1 MTSDSPQ
8 RNMSTSPK
16 PPRSRKVLQW
26 FVWLAVG
33 MLALLLCA
41 GLLLTYWFPSDMVRQ
56 ELEIRLSELL
66 QGTVR
71 IHSLSFNLL
80 TGLEVSRME
89 FTKPNQPPLTLE
101 HLTLDYSLPG
111 LLKGTFTIKEISI
124 NRADVSLNLPE
135 LTKAA
140 PEATP
145 PPPAEPAE
153 PATLPTLPVSIN
165 LETFKIIESN
175 IHVVVSPELTVNLS
189 HLNLQSSGSVSP
201 DDAHLKG
208 SLQVEQLALAL
219 QDKHVQ
225 LPLAV
230 KFDAAIHLPTQH
242 LELKQLTIESDPAI
256 RLTLSGNFNE
266 FLTQKTVNFSLTDTS
281 LNLGTIMALAKDFV
295 PPDFPTT
302 TIRGNLS
309 PSLTLTGFLPDSG
322 FQGTIHAGLD
332 GKNVELYLPDLAL
345 KAGPTDLTL
354 AANDVQIKD
363 NLPLTGNVST
373 QLSTHH
379 LAFQAYGIQNLDF
392 MLKSDYQ
399 ASGPFSGNL
408 KISGTTALPGDLLGR
423 PVNLPFAIALDT
435 GGNHHIR
442 QVRVNHLN
450 LDLTPY
456 GILQMKGALQ
466 PQLFPKQ
473 GMDASLE
480 VRLSPKINA
489 LLSLIPKDQLQGLV
503 LHKGTEPDTLVL
515 QATGALH
522 PDFRPEW
529 AKATAA
535 LKLSS
540 LRAQSDSFSAEGTMH
555 QLTFLV
561 SSGYQELNGVFQGTV
576 GFSTNLSNLRSA
588 DMLTIG
594 TSHVILK
601 SSFQG
606 NLSPDYQPT
615 GLRSQDQIQLTL
627 GNLTYQDHLS
637 LTANLPSLRLSSK
650 TKEDVVKHDYLLES
664 LRVTSENILE
674 MDVKGRFKQAKSQ
687 FDVDLQMPLLHVG
700 NLLPLLSGPLM
711 KGVDEIN
718 PKGRISLALRAA
730 GRIPQETDLK
740 QLALPL
746 GLHGTLTLR
755 DIEGAVAGYRA
766 QGGNG
771 TMTMAYSPQ
780 ATPQTQ
786 LTTDMT
792 LKRIHLPDTLP
803 ISELADTSLHLRMVS
818 PDLNEVQID
827 PIQVTSKGVDLSL
840 KGSLVGLRDLLS
852 ATSPRGT
859 QLAKLFA
866 QLQSRLSLDV
876 ETFQEALRPLGVQ
889 GTGKALVT
897 MSMLKK
903 EQGSLDASV
912 EIGTETL
919 SLTRDGTDL
928 RNMNGG
934 IQFRKSLAW
943 KPDGALSPS
952 KKTFQ
957 PSDRVARLKSF
968 SRKGQTLT
976 IDRLQLGP
984 FTVQNLSTNLAFE
997 QDALKMQNLV
1007 MNLLGGGIGG
1017 NVIIA
1022 AERPMRV
1029 SAELEV
1035 ANLDANQLI
1044 DTGSKIKGDSNIA
1057 ATIGLTAILQ
1067 DATGAVDLSRLDFNL
1082 HITHIGKEAL
1092 DRLLVFLDPEGSNPT
1107 LSNARAQL
1115 KLANPSRVTVEIAR
1129 GQLSLTIH
1137 FQGSLMPTFRLDR
1150 IPIAKM
1156 KNIEKLTAAILNW
1169 EDLATVLEL
1178 IGAETYSF
1186 TPEGEMVFQ

>member
-1 MTSDSPQ
+1 MTADTLQHDRHP
-8 RNMSTSPK
+8 SPK
-16 PPRSRKVLQW
+16 PPRSRKVVKW
-26 FVWLAVG
+26 FVWLGVG

-80 TGLEVSRME
+80 TGLEVSQLE
-89 FTKPNQPPLTLE
+89 FTKPSQPPLTLE

-124 NRADVSLNLPE
+124 DRADVSLNLPE
-135 LTKAA
+135 LTEAA
-140 PEATP
+140 PVPTP
-145 PPPAEPAE
+145 PPPSEPAE
-153 PATLPTLPVSIN
+153 PATLPTLPVSID

-175 IHVVVSPELTVNLS
+175 IHVVVSPELTVNLTR
-189 HLNLQSSGSVSP
+189 LNLQSSGGVSS
-201 DDAHLKG
+201 DDAHLNAT
-208 SLQVEQLALAL
+208 LQVEQLALAL
-219 QDKHVQ
+219 QGKHLE

-230 KFDAAIHLPTQH
+230 KFDAAIHLPSQH

-256 RLTLSGNFNE
+256 RLTLSGALNE
-266 FLTQKTVNFSLTDTS
+266 FLTQKAVNLSLTDTS
-281 LNLGTIMALAKDFV
+281 LNLETIMALAKDFV
-295 PPDFPTT
+295 PPELGTAT
-302 TIRGNLS
+302 MGGTLS

-322 FQGTIHAGLD
+322 FQGTIQAKLNGRD
-332 GKNVELYLPDLAL
+332 IELYLPDLAL
-345 KAGPTDLTL
+345 TVGPTDLTL
-354 AANDVQIKD
+354 AANDMQVKE
-363 NLPLTGNVST
+363 NLPLMGNVSA
-373 QLSTHH
+373 QLTTHH

-399 ASGPFSGNL
+399 ATGPFSGNL
-408 KISGTTALPGDLLGR
+408 KISGTTALPEDLLGT
-423 PVNLPFAIALDT
+423 PVNLPFAVALDT
-435 GGNHHIR
+435 GGNHHTR
-442 QVRVNHLN
+442 QVQVKHLN
-450 LDLTPY
+450 VDLTPY
-456 GILQMKGALQ
+456 GTLQMKGTLQ
-466 PQLFPKQ
+466 PHPSPKE

-489 LLSLIPKDQLQGLV
+489 LLSLMPKDQLQGLV

-540 LRAQSDSFSAEGTMH
+540 LRAQSDSFGPEGTMH

-561 SSGYQELNGVFQGTV
+561 SSGYQEKNGAFQGTV
-576 GFSTNLSNLRSA
+576 GLSSNLSNLRAA

-615 GLRSQDQIQLTL
+615 SLRSQDQLQLTL
-627 GNLTYQDHLS
+627 GNLTYQDPS
-637 LTANLPSLRLSSK
+637 LTATLPSLRLSSK
-650 TKEDVVKHDYLLES
+650 TKEDVLKHDYLLEN
-664 LRVTSENILE
+664 LRVTSENLL
-674 MDVKGRFKQAKSQ
+674 DVNVKGRFTQAKQQ
-687 FDVDLQMPLLHVG
+687 FDVDFQMPLLHVG

-718 PKGRISLALRAA
+718 PKGRVSLSLRAA
-730 GRIPQETDLK
+730 GKVPQEADLK

-746 GLHGTLTLR
+746 GLQGTLTLR

-771 TMTMAYSPQ
+771 TMTLAYSPQ

-803 ISELADTSLHLRMVS
+803 ISELADTSLHLRMMS

-827 PIQVTSKGVDLSL
+827 PIQVTSKGVDLFL
-840 KGSLVGLRDLLS
+840 KGAIVGLRELLS

-866 QLQSRLSLDV
+866 QLHTRLGLDV

-889 GTGKALVT
+889 GNGKALVT
-897 MSMLKK
+897 LSMLKK

-912 EIGTETL
+912 EISAEAL
-919 SLTRDGTDL
+919 SLTRDGTEL
-928 RNMNGG
+928 RNMNGA

-943 KPDGALSPS
+943 KPDGVMSPP

-968 SRKGQTLT
+968 SRKGQAIT

-984 FTVQNLSTNLAFE
+984 FTVQNFSTNLAFE
-997 QDALKMQNLV
+997 QDSLKMQNLA

-1022 AERPMRV
+1022 AERPLRV
-1029 SAELEV
+1029 TAGLEV

-1044 DTGSKIKGDSNIA
+1044 KTESKIKDDSNIA

-1067 DATGAVDLSRLDFNL
+1067 DATGAVDLSRLEFNL

-1107 LSNARAQL
+1107 LSNARGQL
-1115 KLANPSRVTVEIAR
+1115 KLANPSRVTVEAAR

-1156 KNIEKLTAAILNW
+1156 KNIETLTAAIPNW
-1169 EDLATVLEL
+1169 EDLVTVLEL

-1186 TPEGEMVFQ
+1186 TPEGEVEFQ